1 MGATMKTT
9 TLVTTALLFSVA
21 CATALAATGPG
32 PNVLYD
38 RAKRAIAAGNVVP
51 ERDLAPLVNV
61 LRGPSSEEDLRAAI
75 DRIETLADASGTS
88 PAAVKQYLLE
98 QSTPLLLKV
107 AASGPTVFA
116 RGDAVMALREMGAS
130 RAVLEQAA
138 TIAEHD
144 RDDFVR
150 SRGEILRNYIK
161 SMPAGGAAADIKS
174 AGGAR
179 EQQAIA
185 TLKAHKLG
193 VSADQLRRSS
203 LEGNAADVQALL
215 DAGVGVN
222 SGASMSDSAI
232 YFAVFSGC
240 GKVQGETEGLV
251 STVNVLIAAGADLKR
266 KDDNGNN
273 ILMSAAQMCGP
284 RIVTALIAGGA
295 DIKVTN
301 GSGMTPLSMALLMRH
316 PDSAE
321 VLVAKGAR
329 LTPSQ
334 VQMLNASVTD
344 PKAKAILQRAA
355 GK

>member
-1 MGATMKTT
+1 MKKTAI
-9 TLVTTALLFSVA
+9 VSIALLLS
-21 CATALAATGPG
+21 LASLLASAASGPG
-32 PNVLYD
+32 PSVLYD

-51 ERDLAPLVNV
+51 ERDLAPLVDV
-61 LRGPSSEEDLRAAI
+61 LRGPSSEEDLRTAI
-75 DRIETLADASGTS
+75 DRIETLADAGGSS
-88 PAAVKQYLLE
+88 PAAVKHYLLD

-107 AASGPTVFA
+107 AANGPSVFA
-116 RGDAVMALREMGAS
+116 RGDAVMALRNMGAS

-144 RDDFVR
+144 RDDYVR
-150 SRGEILRNYIK
+150 SRGEILRNFIK
-161 SMPAGGAAADIKS
+161 SMPAGGAAADVKS
-174 AGGAR
+174 AGGQR

-185 TLKAHKLG
+185 SLKARKLG

-203 LEGNAADVQALL
+203 LEGNAVDVQALL
-215 DAGVGVN
+215 DAGVNVN
-222 SGASMSDSAI
+222 SGSTLGDSAI

-240 GKVQGETEGLV
+240 GKNQGETDGLV
-251 STVNVLIAAGADLKR
+251 NTVNVLLAAGADVKR

-284 RIVTALIAGGA
+284 KIVTALIVAGA
-295 DIKVTN
+295 DLKVTN

-321 VLVAKGAR
+321 VLVNKGAR
-329 LTPSQ
+329 LTASQ
-334 VQMLNASVTD
+334 VQMLSASVAD
-344 PKAKAILQRAA
+344 PRSKAIVQRAA

>member
-1 MGATMKTT
+1 MNKKS
-9 TLVTTALLFSVA
+9 LVSAALLLGLMSTVV
-21 CATALAATGPG
+21 LAAGTSPS
-32 PNVLYD
+32 VLYD
-38 RAKRAIAAGNVVP
+38 RAKRAIASGNVVP
-51 ERDLAPLVNV
+51 ERDLAPLIDV
-61 LRGPSSEEDLRAAI
+61 LRGPSSEDDLRSAI
-75 DRIETLADASGTS
+75 DKIETLGDASSAS
-88 PAAVKQYLLE
+88 PAAVKHYLLD

-107 AASGPTVFA
+107 AANGPSAFA
-116 RGDAVMALREMGAS
+116 RGDAVTALRNMGAS
-130 RAVLEQAA
+130 REVLEQAA

-144 RDDFVR
+144 RDDYVR
-150 SRGEILRNYIK
+150 SRGEILRNFIK
-161 SMPAGGAAADIKS
+161 SMPAGGAAADVKS
-174 AGGAR
+174 AGGQR

-185 TLKAHKLG
+185 SLKSRKLG

-215 DAGVGVN
+215 DAGVNVN
-222 SGASMSDSAI
+222 SGTGLTDSAL

-240 GKVQGETEGLV
+240 GKNQGETEGLV

-284 RIVTALIAGGA
+284 KIVTALIAAGA
-295 DIKVTN
+295 DMKVTN
-301 GSGMTPLSMALLMRH
+301 GGGMTPLSMALLMRH

-321 VLVAKGAR
+321 VMVNKGAR

-334 VQMLNASVTD
+334 VQMLSASVTD
-344 PKAKAILQRAA
+344 PRAKAILQRAA

>member
-1 MGATMKTT
+1 MNKK
-9 TLVTTALLFSVA
+9 TLVSAALLLGLASTV
-21 CATALAATGPG
+21 ALAAGNPS
-32 PNVLYD
+32 VLYD

-51 ERDLAPLVNV
+51 ERDLAPLIDV
-61 LRGPSSEEDLRAAI
+61 LRGPSSEEDLRSAI
-75 DRIETLADASGTS
+75 DKIETLGDATGAS
-88 PAAVKQYLLE
+88 PAAVKHYLLD

-107 AASGPTVFA
+107 AAGGPSVFA
-116 RGDAVMALREMGAS
+116 RGDAVMALRNMGAS

-144 RDDFVR
+144 RDDYVR
-150 SRGEILRNYIK
+150 SRGEILRNFIK
-161 SMPAGGAAADIKS
+161 SMPAGGATADVKS
-174 AGGAR
+174 AGGQR

-185 TLKAHKLG
+185 SLKSRKLG

-203 LEGNAADVQALL
+203 LEGNATDVQSLL
-215 DAGVGVN
+215 DAGVNVN
-222 SGASMSDSAI
+222 SGTALSDSAI

-240 GKVQGETEGLV
+240 GKNQGETEGLV
-251 STVNVLIAAGADLKR
+251 STVNVLIAAGADMKR

-284 RIVTALIAGGA
+284 KIVSALIVAGA
-295 DIKVTN
+295 DLKVTN

-321 VLVAKGAR
+321 VMVNKGAR

-334 VQMLNASVTD
+334 VQMLSASVTD
-344 PKAKAILQRAA
+344 PRAKAVLQRAA